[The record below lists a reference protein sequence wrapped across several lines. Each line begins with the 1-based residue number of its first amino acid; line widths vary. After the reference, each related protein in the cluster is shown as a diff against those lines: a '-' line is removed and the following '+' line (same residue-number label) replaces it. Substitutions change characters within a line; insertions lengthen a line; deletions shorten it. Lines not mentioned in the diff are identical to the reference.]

1 MSDVLRAPL
10 RLPCGAVLPNRLAKA
25 AMTEG
30 VADPLLRA
38 TEGHERLYRTW
49 SEGGAGML
57 LTGNVQ
63 VDRTDLERP
72 GNVAIDRS
80 EPRTYSAEARAALS
94 AWAKAG
100 TAGGNHLWMQI
111 SHTGRQSPRYVTN
124 RPRAPSAV
132 QLDLLGNY
140 ARPLA
145 LTEAEILDLIGRFAH
160 AAVVARET
168 GFTGVQVH
176 GAHGYLISSFLSPV
190 TNLRTDAWGGPLE
203 NRARFLLEAV
213 RAVRRA
219 VGPDFPVAV
228 KLNSDDFRKGGF
240 SSDEC
245 LQVVRWL
252 NDESLDLLEIS
263 GGTYE
268 QPRLIGFE
276 GRSEDAVPVR
286 PSTRM
291 REAYFLEYA
300 GAIRKVARMPLMVT
314 GGFRTR
320 AGMEDALKPSRE
332 LRSTSPASGRGAEDP
347 LPPGGRGHERR
358 RDSDDARGEGLSGPS
373 PALRATSP
381 AGGRG
386 EEPSPELRSTSPTDV
401 GEVGNGDC
409 DVIGLGRPL
418 CWQPDFPRRL
428 LARETDAIEN
438 LDARLRLSE
447 HGWLSP
453 TSPYTAAKA
462 LNPFG
467 SQAWYYCQLLRQAEG
482 RPADL
487 NQGVF
492 AALRE
497 YVGDEL
503 AKAWRLHR
511 AYRK

>member
-1 MSDVLRAPL
+1 MSDRLSTAL
-10 RLPCGAVLPNRLAKA
+10 RLPCGARLPNRLAKA

-38 TEGHERLYRTW
+38 TAAHERLYRTW

-72 GNVAIDRS
+72 ANVAIDRS
-80 EPRTYSAEARAALS
+80 EPRTYSTEARTALR

-100 TAGGNHLWMQI
+100 TVAGNHLWMQI
-111 SHTGRQSPRYVTN
+111 SHAGRQTPRYVTN
-124 RPRAPSAV
+124 RPLAPSAV

-140 ARPLA
+140 ARPVA
-145 LTEAEILDLIGRFAH
+145 LTEAQILDLIGRFGH
-160 AAVVARET
+160 AAAVARDT

-190 TNLRTDAWGGPLE
+190 TNLRDDAWGGPLE
-203 NRARFLLEAV
+203 NRARFLLETV
-213 RAVRRA
+213 RAVRQA
-219 VGPDFPVAV
+219 VGPDFPVSL

-240 SSDEC
+240 SSVEC

-252 NDESLDLLEIS
+252 NDEAIDLLEVS

-276 GRSEDAVPVR
+276 GREQDAMPVR
-286 PSTRM
+286 PSTRA

-300 GAIRKVARMPLMVT
+300 AEIRRVASMPLMVT
-314 GGFRTR
+314 GGFRSR
-320 AGMEDALKPSRE
+320 AGMEDAL
-332 LRSTSPASGRGAEDP
+332 G
-347 LPPGGRGHERR
+347 
-358 RDSDDARGEGLSGPS
+358 
-373 PALRATSP
+373 
-381 AGGRG
+381 
-386 EEPSPELRSTSPTDV
+386 
-401 GEVGNGDC
+401 GDC

-428 LARETDAIEN
+428 LAREADTIEN
-438 LDARLRLSE
+438 LDDRLRLAAS
-447 HGWLSP
+447 GWRSP
-453 TSPYTAAKA
+453 TSPYTAARA
-462 LNPFG
+462 LNAFG
-467 SQAWYYCQLLRQAEG
+467 AQAWYYCQLFRLAAG

-487 NQGVF
+487 DLGVF

-511 AYRK
+511 AYRG